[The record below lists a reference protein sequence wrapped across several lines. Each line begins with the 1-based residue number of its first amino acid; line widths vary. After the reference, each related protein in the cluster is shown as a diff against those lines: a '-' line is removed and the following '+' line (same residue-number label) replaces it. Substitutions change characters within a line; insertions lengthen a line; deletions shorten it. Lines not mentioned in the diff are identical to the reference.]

1 MEGDPVCPACLST
14 RNHLTIEFSAEQ
26 AAQDFVQAKEYPEI
40 NLKLRS
46 HLKRLWKGDTCEIRS
61 CANCGM
67 GFSWPFVSG
76 DDVFYNLAYPTVGYP
91 KISGNSRE
99 HCAPSGSATSH
110 QSTSRCR
117 CRLRVLLGPFTPAR
131 SRAEQSRGDRIQRN
145 SIDRLRSRGYVTIS
159 DDIRSS
165 KFNSR
170 TSTFDYIFLFQVV
183 EHMDQ
188 LDGLFS
194 RLRTLTNSADRSL

>member
-91 KISGNSRE
+91 KMKWEFERTLRALRE
-99 HCAPSGSATSH
+99 RDLSSKHMLDVGAGFGFFWTFYASTEPRRATS
-110 QSTSRCR
+110 RR
-117 CRLRVLLGPFTPAR
+117 
-131 SRAEQSRGDRIQRN
+131 
-145 SIDRLRSRGYVTIS
+145 
-159 DDIRSS
+159 
-165 KFNSR
+165 
-170 TSTFDYIFLFQVV
+170 
-183 EHMDQ
+183 
-188 LDGLFS
+188 
-194 RLRTLTNSADRSL
+194 